1 MVHTLARPL
10 WHGIVAALLLAGAA
24 EAQAPGGPD
33 APPPTVTV
41 LTLASG
47 DVTLTSSLPGRVV
60 ASGTA
65 EVRPQVNGIIVE
77 RLFQEGSEVELGA
90 PLYRIDPATYE
101 AQVAAA
107 KAQVAQAEA
116 RLRITTREADRLRTL
131 QQRNVAS
138 EQTFEE
144 AVAARD
150 EAAAALQVAQA
161 ALLTANIDLDRTT
174 VRAPLAGVIG
184 RSLTTQGALVT
195 SGQAEPLAVIRQLD
209 PVLVDVTQSAAEIL
223 AWRRGV
229 RDGEF
234 SRADTEVKLILAD
247 GSTHEETGALTA
259 AEPNVNELTG
269 VVTFRLEFSNND
281 GLLLPGMYVQV
292 ELPTGIAKGVILAPQ
307 QGVAFDPRGNATAM
321 VVNADNV
328 VEQRA
333 LTILQDMGNS
343 WVVSE
348 GLSNGD
354 RIVVE
359 GVQKIGVGMTVAP
372 EERAAPE
379 AAAPEAAATDAPA
392 AEAPEADAEAAAPD
406 AAAEA
411 PAEADPAAD
420 PTAEPA
426 TDAAN

>member
-1 MVHTLARPL
+1 MVHTLVRPL
-10 WHGIVAALLLAGAA
+10 RHGIITALLLAGAA
-24 EAQAPGGPD
+24 EAQAPGGAD
-33 APPPTVTV
+33 APPPAVTV
-41 LTLASG
+41 QTLTSG

-77 RLFQEGSEVELGA
+77 RLFQEGSEVALGA

-107 KAQVAQAEA
+107 KAQVSQAEA

-195 SGQAEPLAVIRQLD
+195 SGQAEPLAVIRQLN

-223 AWRRGV
+223 AWRRGI
-229 RDGEF
+229 RDGEL
-234 SRADTEVKLILAD
+234 SRADTEVNLILAD

-269 VVTFRLEFSNND
+269 VVTLRLEFANND

-292 ELPTGIAKGVILAPQ
+292 ELPTGIAKGVVLVPQ

-321 VVNADNV
+321 IVNAEDV
-328 VEQRA
+328 VEPRVLDIIEA
-333 LTILQDMGNS
+333 KDSDWIVRSGLTA
-343 WVVSE
+343 
-348 GLSNGD
+348 GD
-354 RIVVE
+354 RIIVE
-359 GVQKIGVGMTVAP
+359 GIQRVAPGAKVVP
-372 EERAAPE
+372 EERGATPGGTPAP
-379 AAAPEAAATDAPA
+379 T
-392 AEAPEADAEAAAPD
+392 ADAG
-406 AAAEA
+406 
-411 PAEADPAAD
+411 
-420 PTAEPA
+420 
-426 TDAAN
+426 

>member
-1 MVHTLARPL
+1 MVHTLVRPL
-10 WHGIVAALLLAGAA
+10 RHGIITALLLAGAA
-24 EAQAPGGPD
+24 EAQAPGGAD
-33 APPPTVTV
+33 APPPAVTV
-41 LTLASG
+41 QTLTSG

-77 RLFQEGSEVELGA
+77 RLFQEGSEVALGA

-107 KAQVAQAEA
+107 KAQVSQAEA

-195 SGQAEPLAVIRQLD
+195 SGQPDPLAVIRQLN

-223 AWRRGV
+223 AWRRGI
-229 RDGEF
+229 RDGEL
-234 SRADTEVKLILAD
+234 SRADTEVNLILAD

-269 VVTFRLEFSNND
+269 VVTLRLEFANND

-292 ELPTGIAKGVILAPQ
+292 ELPTGIAKGVVLVPQ

-321 VVNADNV
+321 IVNAEDV
-328 VEQRA
+328 VEPRVLDIIEA
-333 LTILQDMGNS
+333 KDSDWIVRSGLTA
-343 WVVSE
+343 
-348 GLSNGD
+348 GD
-354 RIVVE
+354 RIIVE
-359 GVQKIGVGMTVAP
+359 GIQRVAPGAKVVP
-372 EERAAPE
+372 EERGATPGGTPAP
-379 AAAPEAAATDAPA
+379 T
-392 AEAPEADAEAAAPD
+392 ADAG
-406 AAAEA
+406 
-411 PAEADPAAD
+411 
-420 PTAEPA
+420 
-426 TDAAN
+426 

>member
-10 WHGIVAALLLAGAA
+10 WHGIVAALLFTGAA

-41 LTLASG
+41 LTLTSG

-107 KAQVAQAEA
+107 KAQVSQAEA

-195 SGQAEPLAVIRQLD
+195 SGQPAPLAVIRQLD

-229 RDGEF
+229 RDGQL

-269 VVTFRLEFSNND
+269 VVTLRLEFSNND

-292 ELPTGIAKGVILAPQ
+292 ELPTGIAKGVVLAPQ
-307 QGVAFDPRGNATAM
+307 QGVIFDPRGNATAM
-321 VVNADNV
+321 VVNADDV
-328 VEQRA
+328 VEPRMLEIVEA
-333 LTILQDMGNS
+333 KDSDWIVRS
-343 WVVSE
+343 
-348 GLSNGD
+348 GLAAGD
-354 RIVVE
+354 RIILEGIQRIAPGAKVV
-359 GVQKIGVGMTVAP
+359 A
-372 EERAAPE
+372 EERAAPG
-379 AAAPEAAATDAPA
+379 AAAPAAPA
-392 AEAPEADAEAAAPD
+392 SDAAP
-406 AAAEA
+406 AT
-411 PAEADPAAD
+411 PAAD
-420 PTAEPA
+420 AG
-426 TDAAN
+426 

>member
-10 WHGIVAALLLAGAA
+10 RHGIVAALLLAGAA
-24 EAQAPGGPD
+24 EAQAPGGAD

-41 LTLASG
+41 LTLTSG

-161 ALLTANIDLDRTT
+161 ALLTANIDLDRTM

-247 GSTHEETGALTA
+247 GSTHEETGSLTA

-269 VVTFRLEFSNND
+269 VVTLRLEFSNND

-328 VEQRA
+328 VEPRVLDIVKA
-333 LTILQDMGNS
+333 KDSDWIVRS
-343 WVVSE
+343 
-348 GLSNGD
+348 GLAAGD
-354 RIVVE
+354 RIILE
-359 GVQKIGVGMTVAP
+359 GLQRVAP
-372 EERAAPE
+372 GARVVAEERGAAP
-379 AAAPEAAATDAPA
+379 AGAAPDPAPGAAPA
-392 AEAPEADAEAAAPD
+392 ADAG
-406 AAAEA
+406 
-411 PAEADPAAD
+411 
-420 PTAEPA
+420 
-426 TDAAN
+426 

>member
-1 MVHTLARPL
+1 MVHTLVRPL
-10 WHGIVAALLLAGAA
+10 RHGIITALLLAGAA
-24 EAQAPGGPD
+24 EAQAPGGAD
-33 APPPTVTV
+33 APPPAVTV
-41 LTLASG
+41 QTLTSG

-77 RLFQEGSEVELGA
+77 RLFQEGSEVALGA

-107 KAQVAQAEA
+107 KAQVSQAEA

-195 SGQAEPLAVIRQLD
+195 SGQPDPLAVIRQLN

-223 AWRRGV
+223 AWRRGI
-229 RDGEF
+229 RDGEL
-234 SRADTEVKLILAD
+234 SSADTEVNLILAD

-269 VVTFRLEFSNND
+269 VVTLRLEFANND

-292 ELPTGIAKGVILAPQ
+292 ELPTGIAKGVVLVPQ

-321 VVNADNV
+321 IVNAEDV
-328 VEQRA
+328 VEPRVLDIIEA
-333 LTILQDMGNS
+333 KDSDWIVRSGLTA
-343 WVVSE
+343 
-348 GLSNGD
+348 GD
-354 RIVVE
+354 RIIVE
-359 GVQKIGVGMTVAP
+359 GIQRVAPGAKVVP
-372 EERAAPE
+372 EERGATPGGTPAP
-379 AAAPEAAATDAPA
+379 T
-392 AEAPEADAEAAAPD
+392 ADAG
-406 AAAEA
+406 
-411 PAEADPAAD
+411 
-420 PTAEPA
+420 
-426 TDAAN
+426 